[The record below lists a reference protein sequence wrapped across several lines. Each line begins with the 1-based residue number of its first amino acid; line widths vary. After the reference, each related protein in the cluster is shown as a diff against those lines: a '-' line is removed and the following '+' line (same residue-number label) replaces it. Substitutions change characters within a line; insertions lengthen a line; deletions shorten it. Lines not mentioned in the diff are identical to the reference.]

1 MKTIKR
7 VIKRILPRIYWKI
20 RLSRNL
26 LRIKH
31 ENEMVL
37 IPVLSSLDH
46 VSIDIG
52 ASSGIYSVALLAY
65 SKKVYSFEPRLDG
78 IRDLI
83 EMTQS
88 LGLPIQVEAVAISNR
103 EGEAELRM
111 LKDDLGRST
120 IAPEN
125 ALLDPDKSPEQRIV
139 VLTKTLDSYSLEGA
153 GFIKIDVEGHE
164 MAVLQGAVHTIEKN
178 RCNLLIEMEERH
190 CPGVVCEV
198 KAWLEQRGYVGLFL
212 DEGEILP
219 MEIFDSAIHQN
230 PKNIGGW
237 KENWI
242 RKGKYINNFIFVPA
256 ENKNEF
262 VNRAKR
268 LTFPLRNRRK
278 QG

>member
-1 MKTIKR
+1 MISLLKKY
-7 VIKRILPRIYWKI
+7 PRIFW
-20 RLSRNL
+20 RLKLWRQLKSDKHEKELLLLPALANRNL
-26 LRIKH
+26 IS
-31 ENEMVL
+31 V
-37 IPVLSSLDH
+37 
-46 VSIDIG
+46 DIG
-52 ASSGIYSVALLAY
+52 ASSGIYSVTLLAY
-65 SKKVYSFEPRLDG
+65 SKKVFSFEARLDG

-88 LGLPIQVEAVAISNR
+88 LGLPIQVETVAISNR
-103 EGEAELRM
+103 EDVAELRM

-139 VLTKTLDSYSLEGA
+139 VLTKTLDSYCLEGA

-164 MAVLQGAVHTIEKN
+164 MAVLEGAVRTIEKN

-190 CPGVVCEV
+190 CPGVICEV
-198 KAWLEQRGYVGLFL
+198 KAWLEQRGYVGFFL
-212 DEGEILP
+212 DGGEILP
-219 MEIFDSAIHQN
+219 MEIFDSVIHQN

-242 RKGKYINNFIFVPA
+242 RKGKYINNFILVPA

-262 VNRAKR
+262 INRAKR
-268 LTFPLRNRRK
+268 LNFPLRGTEENK
-278 QG
+278 GSF